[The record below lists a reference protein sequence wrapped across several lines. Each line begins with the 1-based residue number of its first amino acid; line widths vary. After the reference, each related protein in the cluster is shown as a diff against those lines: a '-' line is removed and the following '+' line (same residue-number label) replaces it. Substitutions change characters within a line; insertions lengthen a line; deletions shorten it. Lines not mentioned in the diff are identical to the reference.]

1 MGNSRNAI
9 PKSRVLTLRLYRA
22 LANAFPHEFKDVY
35 GRELLDTAED
45 SIDSVWREHGFVG
58 LARLLIDIAIRI
70 PAEYAAEV
78 RQDVQYGLRI
88 LANSP
93 GFTAVALI
101 SLSLGI
107 CIATCAI
114 SDMNAIA
121 LRTLPSVPDPE
132 QLTAVLAPTSYPNY
146 ERYRQE
152 SKLFSSTA
160 AYVAPVP
167 FAVVL
172 GGRSERTWG
181 QLVSSSY
188 FSTFETRPFLGRL
201 FDLADEQPGR
211 APTVIL
217 SYRYWQEHLGGDPAL
232 IGKTLSINGHP
243 ATLIG
248 ITAEEFLGASPFL
261 FAADLWMPFSVG
273 PAVAPELSDD
283 ALHRRD
289 ISMFHVVARLQ
300 PGVTRD
306 QAEAAL
312 DAITQQLQQDN
323 AEEGKERK
331 GHRVLLAEGGKMLP
345 LREQDRPFFTSF
357 LLLLAGLVM
366 LIACSNVAN
375 MMLARATDRRRE
387 IAVRHSL
394 GASRARIVRQLLT
407 ENLMVAT
414 VAGLIGFLGSMWLIH
429 LLSHLRMPFPM
440 PVEYDLRPDGR
451 VLAITLGITF
461 FTGLFFGLAPALQAT
476 GPDIAPALKEGGVI
490 RLRRMRGLSL
500 RNLLMVSQIAGSL
513 TLLVLLGVLSLG
525 IQTTMGMQAGF
536 NASNLYLISVDPVR
550 DGLAR
555 ERVADFF
562 DKLLDRVQKLSGIT
576 SACLTETV
584 PVSLPT
590 QTISAGLP
598 ESGSKRI
605 LESAARHTVGKDYF
619 STTGI
624 AIHMGRAFMD
634 EDETKDTNTVIV
646 SESFVRQMWKGQ
658 NPIGRQVQIGNASV
672 PPPKIVPD
680 SFDYRS
686 QEKAAA
692 RTYEV
697 VGVAGDVAEGLV
709 VRQPRPAV
717 YFPLRP
723 ADYDRPSL
731 EGVTLIVRTVPG
743 TDALSAIERQIAALS
758 GTVSPFNAMS
768 MQEHIQQFMSPLRT
782 AAWTYAAVGFF
793 GLILASVGLAGMT
806 AYSVTQR
813 RHEIALRMALGARS
827 RDVLQLV
834 VKQAATLVIVGTLIG
849 MALAWAGE
857 RALMAMSASVQNVNS
872 TSSTDPIV
880 LIGAPVL
887 LATLA
892 LIACYLP
899 ARRSVTIN
907 PVVALRQE

>member
-1 MGNSRNAI
+1 MSLAFRI
-9 PKSRVLTLRLYRA
+9 YRRLAR
-22 LANAFPHEFKDVY
+22 AFPHEFKVAY
-35 GRELLDTAED
+35 GSEVMLAGED
-45 SIDSVWREHGFVG
+45 AIRDIAKHHGTLGV
-58 LARLLIDIAIRI
+58 LPLLIDIAMRI
-70 PAEYAAEV
+70 PAEYAAEI
-78 RQDVQYGLRI
+78 RQDFRYGLRI

-114 SDMNAIA
+114 SEMNGMV
-121 LRTLPSVPDPE
+121 LRTLPAVPNPE
-132 QLTAVLAPTSYPNY
+132 QLVAVLAPTSYPNY
-146 ERYRQE
+146 QRYRQE

-188 FSTFETRPFLGRL
+188 FSTFGTRPFLGRF
-201 FDLADEQPGR
+201 FDITDEQPGR
-211 APTVIL
+211 APTVVVT
-217 SYRYWQEHLGGDPAL
+217 YRYWQEHLSSDL
-232 IGKTLSINGHP
+232 TVVGKPLSINGHP
-243 ATLIG
+243 ATVIG
-248 ITAEEFLGASPFL
+248 VTAAEFLGASPFL
-261 FAADLWMPFSVG
+261 FAADLFMPFSVG

-283 ALHRRD
+283 VLHRRD
-289 ISMFHVVARLQ
+289 VNMFHVVARLQ

-331 GHRVLLAEGGKMLP
+331 GHRVLLGEGGKMLP
-345 LREQDRPFFTSF
+345 LREQDRPFFASF

-387 IAVRHSL
+387 IAMRLSL
-394 GASRARIVRQLLT
+394 GARRARLVRQLLT
-407 ENLMVAT
+407 ENLMVAA
-414 VAGLIGFLGSMWLIH
+414 VAGLTGFLSSVWLIRS
-429 LLSHLRMPFPM
+429 LSHVRMPFPM
-440 PVEYDLRPDGR
+440 PVQYDFRPDGR
-451 VLAITLGITF
+451 VLAITMAITL
-461 FTGLFFGLAPALQAT
+461 FTGVFFGLAPALQAT
-476 GPDIAPALKEGGVI
+476 GTEITPALKEGGAI
-490 RLRRMRGLSL
+490 RLRRIRGLSL

-525 IQTTMGMQAGF
+525 IQTTMGMQSGF
-536 NASNLYLISVDPVR
+536 NGDNLYLISVDPVR
-550 DGLAR
+550 DGLAQD
-555 ERVADFF
+555 RVADFF
-562 DKLLDRVQKLSGIT
+562 DKLLGRVQRLPGIT

-584 PVSLPT
+584 PVSLAA
-590 QTISAGLP
+590 QGISASLP
-598 ESGSKRI
+598 ESGSKRL
-605 LESAARHTVGKDYF
+605 LETAAKHTVGKYYF
-619 STTGI
+619 ATTGI
-624 AIHMGRAFMD
+624 PIHMGRAFSK
-634 EDETKDTNTVIV
+634 EDETKDTTAVIV
-646 SESFVRQMWKGQ
+646 SESFVRQMWKGE
-658 NPIGRQVQIGNASV
+658 NPIGREIQIGNADV
-672 PPPKIVPD
+672 GPPKILPG

-692 RTYEV
+692 QTYVV

-743 TDALSAIERQIAALS
+743 TDALSAVERQITELS

-768 MQEHIQQFMSPLRT
+768 MQEHIEQFMYPLRA

-834 VKQAATLVIVGTLIG
+834 VKQAATLVMAGTAIG

-857 RALMAMSASVQNVNS
+857 RALMAMSSSVVSVNS
-872 TSSTDPIV
+872 TSTTDPIV
-880 LIGAPVL
+880 LIGAPLL

-907 PVVALRQE
+907 PIVALRQE

>member
-1 MGNSRNAI
+1 MDNSRSAI
-9 PKSRVLTLRLYRA
+9 PKSRKLTLRLYRG
-22 LANAFPHEFKDVY
+22 LASTFPHEFKSVY
-35 GRELLDTAED
+35 GRELLDTADD
-45 SIDSVWREHGFVG
+45 SIDFVWREHGLLG
-58 LARLLIDIAIRI
+58 LVRLLFDIAIRI
-70 PAEYAAEV
+70 PAEYAAEI
-78 RQDVQYGLRI
+78 RQDLQYGLRI

-114 SDMNAIA
+114 SDMNAIV
-121 LRTLPSVPDPE
+121 LRTLPAVPNPE
-132 QLTAVLAPTSYPNY
+132 QLAAVLAPTSYLNY

-152 SKLFSSTA
+152 SKLFSSAA

-201 FDLADEQPGR
+201 FDTTDEQPGR
-211 APTVIL
+211 APTAVL
-217 SYRYWQEHLGGDPAL
+217 SYRYWKEHFNGDPTQ
-232 IGKTLSINGHP
+232 IGKTLTINGHP
-243 ATLIG
+243 ATVIG
-248 ITAEEFLGASPFL
+248 IAAEEFLGASPFL
-261 FAADLWMPFSVG
+261 FAADFWMPLSVG
-273 PAVAPELSDD
+273 PAIAPELSDD

-289 ISMFHVVARLQ
+289 VNMFHVVARLQ

-323 AEEGKERK
+323 AEEGKQRK

-345 LREQDRPFFTSF
+345 LREQDQPFFTSF

-387 IAVRHSL
+387 IAMRLSL
-394 GASRARIVRQLLT
+394 GASRARLVRQLLT
-407 ENLMVAT
+407 ENLMIAT

-429 LLSHLRMPFPM
+429 LLSHMRMPFPM

-451 VLAITLGITF
+451 VLAITTGITL
-461 FTGLFFGLAPALQAT
+461 FTGLLFGLAPALQAT
-476 GPDIAPALKEGGVI
+476 GTEIAPALKQGGAI
-490 RLRRMRGLSL
+490 RLRRIRGLSL

-525 IQTTMGMQAGF
+525 IQTSMGMQSGF
-536 NASNLYLISVDPVR
+536 DPSNLYLISVDPVR
-550 DGLAR
+550 DGLAQDR
-555 ERVADFF
+555 IADFF
-562 DKLLDRVQKLSGIT
+562 DKLLDRVQKLPGIT

-584 PVSLPT
+584 PVSLPA
-590 QTISAGLP
+590 QNISASLP
-598 ESGSKRI
+598 ESGNKRI
-605 LESAARHTVGKDYF
+605 LESVAKHIVGKDYF

-624 AIHMGRAFMD
+624 PIHMGRAFTR
-634 EDETKDTNTVIV
+634 EDEIKDTTAVIV
-646 SESFVRQMWKGQ
+646 SESFVRQMWKGE
-658 NPIGRQVQIGNASV
+658 NPIGREVQLGNADV
-672 PPPKIVPD
+672 APPKILPG

-686 QEKAAA
+686 QEKAAVQS
-692 RTYEV
+692 YVV
-697 VGVAGDVAEGLV
+697 VGVTGDVAEGLV

-723 ADYDRPSL
+723 ANYDRPSL

-743 TDALSAIERQIAALS
+743 TDALSAIERQITELS

-768 MQEHIQQFMSPLRT
+768 MQEHVQQFMSPLRT

-806 AYSVTQR
+806 AYSVTLR

-849 MALAWAGE
+849 MFLAWMAE
-857 RALMAMSASVQNVNS
+857 RALIATSSSAANVNS
-872 TSSTDPIV
+872 TSTTDPIV
-880 LIGAPVL
+880 LIGSPLL
-887 LATLA
+887 LAALA

-899 ARRSVTIN
+899 ARKSVTVN
-907 PVVALRQE
+907 PIVALRQE

>member
-1 MGNSRNAI
+1 MRTPSNPTQNSLT
-9 PKSRVLTLRLYRA
+9 LTLRFYRA
-22 LANAFPHEFKDVY
+22 LANTFPYEFNNVY
-35 GRELLDTAED
+35 GRELLDTAQD
-45 SIDSVWREHGFVG
+45 SIEFVWREHGLLG
-58 LARLLIDIAIRI
+58 LAHLLIDIAIRI
-70 PAEYAAEV
+70 PAEYAHEI
-78 RQDVQYGLRI
+78 RQDAQYGLRI

-101 SLSLGI
+101 SLTLGI

-114 SDMNAIA
+114 SDMNAIV
-121 LRTLPSVPDPE
+121 LRTLPAVPNPE
-132 QLTAVLAPTSYPNY
+132 RLVAVLAPTSYPNY
-146 ERYRQE
+146 DRYRQE
-152 SKLFSSTA
+152 SRLFSSTA

-188 FSTFETRPFLGRL
+188 FSTFATRPSLGRL
-201 FDLADEQPGR
+201 FDLTDEQPGR
-211 APTVIL
+211 APTFVA
-217 SYRYWQEHLGGDPAL
+217 SYRYWQEHLGGDPTL
-232 IGKTLSINGHP
+232 IGKTLTINGHP

-248 ITAEEFLGASPFL
+248 VTTEEFLGASPFL
-261 FAADLWMPFSVG
+261 FVADLWMPFSVG

-283 ALHRRD
+283 VLNRRD
-289 ISMFHVVARLQ
+289 VSMFHVVARLQ

-331 GHRVLLAEGGKMLP
+331 GHRVLLVEGGKMLP
-345 LREQDRPFFTSF
+345 LREQDQLFFTSF

-375 MMLARATDRRRE
+375 MMLARAMDRRRE
-387 IAVRHSL
+387 IAVRLSL
-394 GASRARIVRQLLT
+394 GASRARLVRQLLT
-407 ENLMVAT
+407 ENLLIAS
-414 VAGLIGFLGSMWLIH
+414 VAGVLGFLGSAWLIH

-440 PVEYDLRPDGR
+440 PVEFDLRPDGR
-451 VLAITLGITF
+451 VLAITLGITL
-461 FTGLFFGLAPALQAT
+461 FTGLLFGLAPALQAT
-476 GPDIAPALKEGGVI
+476 GPDIAPALKEGGAV
-490 RLRRMRGLSL
+490 RLNRIRGLSM

-513 TLLVLLGVLSLG
+513 TLLVLLGLLSLG
-525 IQTTMGMQAGF
+525 IQTSMGIQAGF
-536 NASNLYLISVDPVR
+536 DPSNLDLISVDPVR
-550 DGLAR
+550 DGLASD
-555 ERVADFF
+555 RVADFF
-562 DKLLDRVQKLSGIT
+562 DKLLDRVQRLPGIQA
-576 SACLTETV
+576 ACLTETV
-584 PVSLPT
+584 PVSLA
-590 QTISAGLP
+590 SGGVSVSLP
-598 ESGSKRI
+598 ASGNKKI

-619 STTGI
+619 NTTGI
-624 AIHMGRAFMD
+624 PIHMGRAFSE
-634 EDETKDTNTVIV
+634 EDENKDTHTVIV
-646 SESFVRQMWKGQ
+646 SETFVREMWKGQ
-658 NPIGRQVQIGNASV
+658 NPVGREIQLGNSDLV
-672 PPPKIVPD
+672 PPKILPG

-697 VGVAGDVAEGLV
+697 VGVAGDVGEGLV

-723 ADYDRPSL
+723 TNYDRPSL

-743 TDALSAIERQIAALS
+743 TDALSAVERQIAALS

-768 MQEHIQQFMSPLRT
+768 MQEHIQQFMSPLRA

-827 RDVLQLV
+827 RDVLRLV
-834 VKQAATLVIVGTLIG
+834 IKQAATLVMVGTLTG
-849 MALAWAGE
+849 MSLAWAGE
-857 RALMAMSASVQNVNS
+857 RALAAMSSSAGYVNS
-872 TSSTDPIV
+872 TSTTDPVV
-880 LIGAPVL
+880 LVGAPVL

-899 ARRSVTIN
+899 ARRSVAIN